1 MFNLITE
8 LIVLLH
14 TFDSKTLLRM
24 FLFGIPNFTNI
35 LGKKKKKAVKALSPA
50 IVKLYYVHIW
60 NKQITQKKLGKCFSK
75 KY

>member
-35 LGKKKKKAVKALSPA
+35 LGKKKKKSCKGTFTS
-50 IVKLYYVHIW
+50 H
-60 NKQITQKKLGKCFSK
+60 C
-75 KY
+75 